1 MRARAM
7 REGSVGLLI
16 LIGVGLF
23 GGLVLWLRGL
33 NPGSRNYNVTVTFAD
48 TAGMQAGTAVRY
60 RGVPVGRVVNIRP
73 GSNAVDV
80 LVEITQADLRI
91 PAENVRIAANQSG
104 FIGETTIDISP
115 MEELTEAA
123 QAVSPTADDCD
134 AGEIICDGDRLAGVT
149 GVSYE
154 SLLRSAETLANTLAD
169 PVLIE
174 DLKKTLNNAVSLTE
188 QATQL
193 TGELTQ
199 LTLTAQD
206 EVAPIS
212 DSIQQASNTAAVAA
226 QEIQLTA
233 TDVRSLVDANRFNLT
248 TTLDNVTQST
258 DRLTVIIDT
267 LATEVENPQLLA
279 DLRTLSANAVAAS
292 ASFREA
298 SLDVQTLTGSLNQP
312 ENVLL
317 LQQTLE
323 SARDVFQG
331 AQKVLSDVDELTGNP
346 DIREDLR
353 RLIYGLSDLLSSAE
367 ILEQQVQLARALTP
381 LTSLEAS
388 ATLTGPAPTA
398 TLTAADYQALQQQIE
413 ALAALNAPPPA
424 AEPAAPPAAVPPAT
438 E

>member
-1 MRARAM
+1 MRARAI

-33 NPGSRNYNVTVTFAD
+33 NPGSRNYNMTVTFAD

-91 PAENVRIAANQSG
+91 PEENVRIAANQSG

-115 MEELTEAA
+115 TKELTEAA

-134 AGEIICDGDRLAGVT
+134 AGEIICDGDRLVGVT

-199 LTLTAQD
+199 LTLTTQD

-212 DSIQQASNTAAVAA
+212 DSIQQATNTAAIAA

-346 DIREDLR
+346 EIREDVR
-353 RLIYGLSDLLSSAE
+353 RLIFGLSDLLSSAE

-381 LTSLEAS
+381 LTNLEAS

-413 ALAALNAPPPA
+413 ALAALDAPPPA
-424 AEPAAPPAAVPPAT
+424 AEPATPPAAVPPAA